1 MAIMELLDRIT
12 KVKPHGLKI
21 GGKLIGLF
29 LLLAVSVTATIGIVS
44 YFSGSSAVSGEAV
57 AKLSAVAELKTSS
70 LETFLSNRY
79 GEIHVMTG
87 LELLRRTSD
96 MLLEDIQRSNINPE
110 ISIIEKRQYLK
121 NNSANYRL
129 LFQYVDKYFKTLG
142 AYAEIKIVAVHDIRN
157 ARGEIVFQEGDQVL
171 SVNEFAANRKE
182 LPFYRGGYD
191 LMVNKR
197 QGVEAKRYDCTFL
210 YSSSIE
216 RCGELNKSSI
226 HMSHGIPRHGLG
238 TEQLRQNTPV
248 PARFSFMMI
257 FDINTTA
264 IDRICQDT
272 TGMGASG
279 ESYLAEESGGKI
291 LMLTES
297 RFEKGTALDRDLG
310 GVKGILEHLKKAE
323 FRRGAGIC
331 ENPVYRSYHDTE
343 VLAHNHMIKI
353 GEHNVAMI
361 TEIDES
367 EVFRPVSRLM
377 RITVLLGIMV
387 IVGASIA
394 AVLFSRSISNPLGY
408 GVDFASA
415 IASGD
420 LTGTIDTEY
429 LGRTDEIGELSR
441 ALNRMVTDLRI
452 IISNILSAAQNLSQA
467 VQEIASGNENL
478 SQRTAEQ
485 ASAIEEIASTI
496 EQATAAINQNAEN
509 SQEAARNSSETQRIA
524 EDGGRVTG
532 EAVSSIIEIN
542 QASKKI
548 GEIIT
553 VINEIAFQTNLLAL
567 NAAVEAARAGEQG
580 RGFAVVAGEVRNL
593 AQRSAGAAKEIE
605 SLIRNSL
612 EKVDRG
618 TKLAGNAGDA
628 IKEIVESATR
638 VSRIVSE
645 IRAASMEQKQGI
657 DQINIAVSEMD
668 TMTQQNASLVEE
680 TAAASEEMAN
690 QAQELLGL
698 VQNFK
703 IPENI

>member
-1 MAIMELLDRIT
+1 
-12 KVKPHGLKI
+12 
-21 GGKLIGLF
+21 
-29 LLLAVSVTATIGIVS
+29 
-44 YFSGSSAVSGEAV
+44 
-57 AKLSAVAELKTSS
+57 
-70 LETFLSNRY
+70 
-79 GEIHVMTG
+79 
-87 LELLRRTSD
+87 
-96 MLLEDIQRSNINPE
+96 
-110 ISIIEKRQYLK
+110 
-121 NNSANYRL
+121 
-129 LFQYVDKYFKTLG
+129 
-142 AYAEIKIVAVHDIRN
+142 
-157 ARGEIVFQEGDQVL
+157 
-171 SVNEFAANRKE
+171 
-182 LPFYRGGYD
+182 
-191 LMVNKR
+191 
-197 QGVEAKRYDCTFL
+197 
-210 YSSSIE
+210 
-216 RCGELNKSSI
+216 
-226 HMSHGIPRHGLG
+226 
-238 TEQLRQNTPV
+238 
-248 PARFSFMMI
+248 MMI

-297 RFEKGTALDRDLG
+297 RFEKGTALDRDLS

-377 RITVLLGIMV
+377 QITVLLGIMV

-394 AVLFSRSISNPLGY
+394 AVLFSRSISKPLGY
-408 GVDFASA
+408 GVDFATA

-496 EQATAAINQNAEN
+496 EQATAAINHNAEN

-542 QASKKI
+542 QASKK
-548 GEIIT
+548 
-553 VINEIAFQTNLLAL
+553 
-567 NAAVEAARAGEQG
+567 
-580 RGFAVVAGEVRNL
+580 
-593 AQRSAGAAKEIE
+593 
-605 SLIRNSL
+605 L
-612 EKVDRG
+612 EK
-618 TKLAGNAGDA
+618 L
-628 IKEIVESATR
+628 
-638 VSRIVSE
+638 SR
-645 IRAASMEQKQGI
+645 
-657 DQINIAVSEMD
+657 
-668 TMTQQNASLVEE
+668 
-680 TAAASEEMAN
+680 
-690 QAQELLGL
+690 
-698 VQNFK
+698 
-703 IPENI
+703 

>member
-1 MAIMELLDRIT
+1 
-12 KVKPHGLKI
+12 
-21 GGKLIGLF
+21 
-29 LLLAVSVTATIGIVS
+29 
-44 YFSGSSAVSGEAV
+44 
-57 AKLSAVAELKTSS
+57 
-70 LETFLSNRY
+70 
-79 GEIHVMTG
+79 
-87 LELLRRTSD
+87 
-96 MLLEDIQRSNINPE
+96 
-110 ISIIEKRQYLK
+110 
-121 NNSANYRL
+121 
-129 LFQYVDKYFKTLG
+129 
-142 AYAEIKIVAVHDIRN
+142 
-157 ARGEIVFQEGDQVL
+157 
-171 SVNEFAANRKE
+171 
-182 LPFYRGGYD
+182 
-191 LMVNKR
+191 
-197 QGVEAKRYDCTFL
+197 
-210 YSSSIE
+210 
-216 RCGELNKSSI
+216 
-226 HMSHGIPRHGLG
+226 
-238 TEQLRQNTPV
+238 
-248 PARFSFMMI
+248 
-257 FDINTTA
+257 
-264 IDRICQDT
+264 
-272 TGMGASG
+272 
-279 ESYLAEESGGKI
+279 
-291 LMLTES
+291 
-297 RFEKGTALDRDLG
+297 
-310 GVKGILEHLKKAE
+310 
-323 FRRGAGIC
+323 
-331 ENPVYRSYHDTE
+331 
-343 VLAHNHMIKI
+343 
-353 GEHNVAMI
+353 
-361 TEIDES
+361 
-367 EVFRPVSRLM
+367 
-377 RITVLLGIMV
+377 MV

-394 AVLFSRSISNPLGY
+394 AVLFSRSISKPLGY
-408 GVDFASA
+408 GVDFATA

-452 IISNILSAAQNLSQA
+452 IISNILSAARNLSQA